1 MKKFL
6 IVASLLCFNISLN
19 AQVKNTVPATKI
31 KMSQNTDKSMKN
43 QLSEGIAKAVL
54 NLKDFENDTI
64 YYSVNNLSAQN
75 DVVEDTLFF
84 KSANQVI
91 DLKINGPSLVK
102 IYSKKSFLLRKNGKK
117 YLASH
122 RSISLVMKPGLDI
135 RISGKF
141 ENNSLIYKVEGDD
154 LNKTFGEMRLKSLN
168 EDALLNTQMLKIDSM
183 QYSGADE
190 KIVDSLW
197 EELDKKQKNL
207 LSENWK
213 FIKENPD
220 NELSAFYMSSLPMDS
235 IPAYMNFL
243 SANLKNGDYTKFLSN
258 LNAKYKRYDEINQA
272 QKKVTQGKQAPDFS
286 LTSID
291 GKQVKLSDF
300 KDKYIVID
308 FWGSWCYWCIKG
320 VPQMKE
326 YYAKYKNKVEFIGIA
341 CRDKDAA
348 WRESVTKNE
357 MNWVQLYNQTK
368 DDASVLY
375 GVTGYPTKF
384 ILDKDHKVVYKVIG
398 EDPAFYTKMD
408 ELFK

>member
-1 MKKFL
+1 MKRVL
-6 IVASLLCFNISLN
+6 IVASLLCFNIMLN
-19 AQVKNTVPATKI
+19 AQVKNSVPATKI
-31 KMSQNTDKSMKN
+31 KVSQNAEKSMN
-43 QLSEGIAKAVL
+43 DQLVKGSVKVVL
-54 NLKDFENDTI
+54 NVKDFENDTI
-64 YYSVNNLSAQN
+64 YISVNNLSAQN
-75 DVVEDTLFF
+75 DVFEDTLFCQ
-84 KSANQVI
+84 SANQVI
-91 DLKINGPSLVK
+91 DLDIKGPGLAK

-117 YLASH
+117 LLANH
-122 RSISLVMKPGLDI
+122 RSITLALKPGQNI
-135 RISGKF
+135 GISGKF
-141 ENNSLIYKVEGDD
+141 ENNTLIYKVDGDD
-154 LNKTFGEMRLKSLN
+154 INKTFGEMRLKSLS
-168 EDALLNTQMLKIDSM
+168 EDALLTTQMLKIDSM

-190 KIVDSLW
+190 KLVDSLW
-197 EELDKKQKNL
+197 EELDKKQQNL
-207 LSENWK
+207 LSDNWK
-213 FIKENPD
+213 FIKENPE

-235 IPAYMNFL
+235 IPVYMNL
-243 SANLKNGDYTKFLSN
+243 LGVNLKNGDYSKFLNN
-258 LNAKYKRYDEINQA
+258 LNAKYKKYDEINQA
-272 QKKVTQGKQAPDFS
+272 QKKVTEGKQAPDFS

-348 WRESVTKNE
+348 WRESVAKNE
-357 MNWVQLYNQTK
+357 MKWVQLYNQTK

>member
-1 MKKFL
+1 MKKIL

-31 KMSQNTDKSMKN
+31 MMSQNADKSMKN
-43 QLSEGIAKAVL
+43 QITESSAKAVL
-54 NLKDFENDTI
+54 NVKDFENDTI
-64 YYSVNNLSAQN
+64 YYSINNLSAQN
-75 DVVEDTLFF
+75 DIVEDTLFL

-117 YLASH
+117 YLANH
-122 RSISLVMKPGLDI
+122 RSISLVLKPGQYV
-135 RISGKF
+135 RISGVF
-141 ENNSLIYKVEGDD
+141 DNNKLIYRVEGDD

-168 EDALLNTQMLKIDSM
+168 EDALLNTEMLKIDSM

-207 LSENWK
+207 LSDNWK
-213 FIKENPD
+213 FIKENPE

-235 IPAYMNFL
+235 IPVYMNFL
-243 SANLKNGDYTKFLSN
+243 SANLKNGDYSKFLNN

-272 QKKVTQGKQAPDFS
+272 QKKVTEGKQAPDFS

-291 GKQVKLSDF
+291 GKQVELSDF

-341 CRDKDAA
+341 CRDKDTA
-348 WRESVTKNE
+348 WRESVAKNE

-368 DDASVLY
+368 DDVSVLY

-384 ILDKDHKVVYKVIG
+384 ILDKDHKVIYKVIG